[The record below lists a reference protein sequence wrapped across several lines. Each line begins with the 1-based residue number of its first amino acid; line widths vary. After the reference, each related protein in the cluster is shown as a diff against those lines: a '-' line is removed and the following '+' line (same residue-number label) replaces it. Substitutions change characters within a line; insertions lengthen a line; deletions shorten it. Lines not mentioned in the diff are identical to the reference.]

1 MNIFM
6 EATKVIIEKL
16 DNIKSELDYI
26 KEHMVDV
33 DTILTDDD
41 IQSIQEAEKDFSEGK
56 TKRL

>member
-1 MNIFM
+1 M
-6 EATKVIIEKL
+6 EATKIIIDKL

-33 DTILTDDD
+33 DTCLTDDD
-41 IQSIQEAEKDFSEGK
+41 IQAIREAEQDFSEGK